1 MTTDLSSTNST
12 PKALSP
18 VMNPMADY
26 YRLKQ
31 QLVVWTGVIA
41 AIVFISVWLTY
52 SLNIALNYLLGAGAG
67 LIYLRLLA
75 KNIERLGNQNRK
87 LGKSQLVIFIGLII
101 VATQWEQLH
110 ILPIFL
116 GFLTYKAAI
125 LAYTLQIVVLPN
137 RSFKSG

>member
-1 MTTDLSSTNST
+1 MTTDLSSTNL
-12 PKALSP
+12 PPEALSP
-18 VMNPMADY
+18 VTNPMADY

-31 QLVVWTGVIA
+31 QLVLWTGGIA
-41 AIVFISVWLTY
+41 AVVFISVWLTY
-52 SLNIALNYLLGAGAG
+52 SFNIALNYLLGAGAG

-75 KNIERLGNQNRK
+75 KNIERLGDQNRK

-110 ILPIFL
+110 IVPIFL

-137 RSFKSG
+137 RLFKSG

>member
-1 MTTDLSSTNST
+1 MTTDLSSINS
-12 PKALSP
+12 PPEALSP
-18 VMNPMADY
+18 VTNPMADY
-26 YRLKQ
+26 YLLKQ

-41 AIVFISVWLTY
+41 TIVFISVWLTY
-52 SLNIALNYLLGAGAG
+52 SFNIALNYLLGAGAG

-75 KNIERLGNQNRK
+75 KNIERLGDQNRK

-137 RSFKSG
+137 RLFKSG

>member
-1 MTTDLSSTNST
+1 MTTDLSSTNL
-12 PKALSP
+12 PPEALSP
-18 VMNPMADY
+18 VTNPMADY

-31 QLVVWTGVIA
+31 QLVLWTGGIA
-41 AIVFISVWLTY
+41 AVVFISVWLTY
-52 SLNIALNYLLGAGAG
+52 SFNIALNYLLGAGAG

-75 KNIERLGNQNRK
+75 KNIERLGDQNRK

-110 ILPIFL
+110 IVPIFL

-137 RSFKSG
+137 RLLKSG

>member
-1 MTTDLSSTNST
+1 MTTDLSSTNL
-12 PKALSP
+12 PPEALSP
-18 VMNPMADY
+18 VTNPRADY

-31 QLVVWTGVIA
+31 QLVLWTGGIA
-41 AIVFISVWLTY
+41 AVVFISVWLTY
-52 SLNIALNYLLGAGAG
+52 SFNIALNYLLGAGAG

-75 KNIERLGNQNRK
+75 KNIERLGDQNRK

-110 ILPIFL
+110 IVPIFL

-137 RSFKSG
+137 RLLKSG

>member
-1 MTTDLSSTNST
+1 
-12 PKALSP
+12 
-18 VMNPMADY
+18 MADY
-26 YRLKQ
+26 YLLKQ

-41 AIVFISVWLTY
+41 TIVFISVWLTY
-52 SLNIALNYLLGAGAG
+52 SFNIALNYLLGAGAG

-75 KNIERLGNQNRK
+75 KNIERLGDQNRK

-137 RSFKSG
+137 RLFKSG

>member
-1 MTTDLSSTNST
+1 MTTDLSSTNS
-12 PKALSP
+12 PPEALSP
-18 VMNPMADY
+18 VTNPMADY

-31 QLVVWTGVIA
+31 QLVLWTGGIA
-41 AIVFISVWLTY
+41 AVVFISVWLTY
-52 SLNIALNYLLGAGAG
+52 SFNIALNYLLGAGAG

-75 KNIERLGNQNRK
+75 KNIERLGDQNRK

-137 RSFKSG
+137 RLFKSG